1 VPLAAG
7 IAKMSYR
14 SFFIFNVASA
24 LVWGTATTLL
34 GYFLGVTAEDV
45 VGLVGSTATVL
56 VVAAL
61 ALIVVAHI
69 VRRVVQAET

>member
-1 VPLAAG
+1 
-7 IAKMSYR
+7 
-14 SFFIFNVASA
+14 
-24 LVWGTATTLL
+24 LL

-56 VVAAL
+56 VAAL